1 MLGLAAPALFA
12 VFDELSAAFDV
23 SALITDSAADEV
35 AEDVSSEFAEDTV
48 LSEDTS
54 DELTELSASDEELGV
69 LSFLCGRK
77 SVNIAYIFLKV
88 AKSVIS
94 DSCCLDVI
102 LAVKCY
108 LAKVTDKLLNSLYA
122 VIILCCKNCYVDS
135 CFNR

>member
-23 SALITDSAADEV
+23 SALLTDSEADEV

-69 LSFLCGRK
+69 LSSSSF
-77 SVNIAYIFLKV
+77 SSA
-88 AKSVIS
+88 
-94 DSCCLDVI
+94 
-102 LAVKCY
+102 AVRASTLPTY
-108 LAKVTDKLLNSLYA
+108 SLRSPRA
-122 VIILCCKNCYVDS
+122 S
-135 CFNR
+135 